1 MKIHSYLGSLIFL
14 FIFTFFLVSEADAG
28 WEGYN
33 QSYDDGTRSEIWTNG
48 EYIVVTLYNA
58 DGSQG
63 MNVLQMEKIT
73 DVTDAADLVADAIA
87 QAAGT
92 DNPNPED
99 PSGGAGSSDPR
110 PGTVREI
117 LKGVSKPILTMTFE
131 ESPAGKKIVRIIPAL
146 DPVYIPSPTG
156 DDQRPKKD
164 ALGGASGQGAPKL
177 GVDLSEDT
185 EKILNHL
192 AKNADELI
200 DPNGGSVRDQLAS
213 LIGAVD
219 GGTVELIP
227 PKDIGP
233 GPSDPGEENIPKRKS
248 DDENEQKVDDPWDGL
263 PGPPELVN
271 PNPTATARS
280 PGAGSASL
288 DAQMGALPDLL
299 KNAPTPGLPTTG
311 TALTPELTPA
321 ASNRPTRVP
330 SAQAGTNATTDL
342 STVQKLAPSAP
353 TIAPQGQSRA
363 TTLPQAQPRAPTTV
377 VPRLPAKNLK
387 ETLK

>member
-1 MKIHSYLGSLIFL
+1 MTFGAFL
-14 FIFTFFLVSEADAG
+14 TLSFYSEALSEFTAYHHNQFGNRGIINYIGTGEDAG
-28 WEGYN
+28 TNMTVVYTI
-33 QSYDDGTRSEIWTNG
+33 DDGGFS
-48 EYIVVTLYNA
+48 
-58 DGSQG
+58 
-63 MNVLQMEKIT
+63 
-73 DVTDAADLVADAIA
+73 TDAVIITVVDSIDSVADAIT
-87 QAAGT
+87 QASGT

-99 PSGGAGSSDPR
+99 PSGGADSSDPR
-110 PGTVREI
+110 PGTVQEI

-131 ESPAGKKIVRIIPAL
+131 ESPAGKKIVRIIPGL
-146 DPVYIPSPTG
+146 DPIYIPSPTG
-156 DDQRPKKD
+156 DDHRPKKD
-164 ALGGASGQGAPKL
+164 ALGGAGGAGAPKL
-177 GVDLSEDT
+177 GVDLSEDV
-185 EKILNHL
+185 EKVLNYL

-200 DPNGGSVRDQLAS
+200 DPNGGSIRDQLAS

-233 GPSDPGEENIPKRKS
+233 GPSDPSDENIPKRKS
-248 DDENEQKVDDPWDGL
+248 EDENEQKVDDPWDGL

-280 PGAGSASL
+280 PGASSASI

-311 TALTPELTPA
+311 TALTPELSPTS
-321 ASNRPTRVP
+321 SNRATRVP
-330 SAQAGTNATTDL
+330 QAGTGGATPSADL
-342 STVQKLAPSAP
+342 GTLQQLAPSGP